1 MTRLAKIAATIGDRA
16 NPIVVKELRQ
26 AVQSRLVIAI
36 LLVFLLVNVFVVCSF
51 LMLNA
56 DANSNETAG
65 QELFAWLFVVLAL
78 TCLVFVPLYAGIRL
92 TMERNDANIDLLF
105 TTTIAPAAIIRGKF
119 WAAVAL
125 IALIYSACMPFLTF
139 TYLLR
144 GIDLPSIFASL
155 AIAFACTAGVTMLAI
170 FVGSVAGGWLLRLLL
185 AGAFLFAWCWIT
197 TMVIVGCMQL
207 ARMGLTFMFN
217 DREAWAVFGCVVLFG
232 LCAWGFF
239 YLLAVASISARSSNR
254 MLPVRVFVTAC
265 WIVFGLIMGVWSWI
279 EESPL
284 PMGSWLV
291 TSVMVVSVV
300 LVFVLAERESWS
312 PRVRRAI
319 PRGRLPRFVAWL
331 LFTGSAGG
339 VLWCFT
345 LGAVTLLAAIAANG
359 MLPRSHL
366 GGIRPEAL
374 RDSIAMMTGALLYAV
389 CYAMTGLLVRRWL
402 APKSPPILGAVLAC
416 ILFAVGCLAPL
427 LLAYLIEGPL
437 WRFDTLP
444 IEFVLTNPA
453 VLEREFARYIVLYFL
468 MIWAIVATGCN
479 FRWFRQQWSAFARH
493 ELKPAEPQPVALA
506 EPAPAVAHG

>member
-1 MTRLAKIAATIGDRA
+1 MNRLARIAAAINDRA

-36 LLVFLLVNVFVVCSF
+36 LLVFLAVNVFVICSF

-56 DANSNETAG
+56 DTNSNETAG
-65 QELFAWLFVVLAL
+65 RELFLWLYVVLTL

-119 WAAVAL
+119 GAAVAL
-125 IALIYSACMPFLTF
+125 TALIYSACMPFLTF

-185 AGAFLFAWCWIT
+185 GGAFLFAWCWIT
-197 TMVIVGCMQL
+197 SMVLIGGVQMVE
-207 ARMGLTFMFN
+207 MGLISMFN
-217 DREAWAVFGCVVLFG
+217 NREAWAVFGCFVLFS

-239 YLLAVASISARSSNR
+239 YLLSVASISARSSNR
-254 MLPVRVFVTAC
+254 MLPVRIFVTTC
-265 WIVFGLIMGVWSWI
+265 WVVFGVIMAVWSWI
-279 EESPL
+279 EKNPL
-284 PMGSWLV
+284 PSGTWLV
-291 TSVMVVSVV
+291 TSVIVLSCV
-300 LVFVLAERESWS
+300 LVFVLAERESWT

-319 PRGRLPRFVAWL
+319 PRGRLGRFCAWL
-331 LFTGSAGG
+331 FYTGSAGG
-339 VLWCFT
+339 VLWCVSLAVAT
-345 LGAVTLLAAIAANG
+345 LFVAIAVYEVV
-359 MLPRSHL
+359 PSPPS
-366 GGIRPEAL
+366 IRPAAMK
-374 RDSIAMMTGALLYAV
+374 DSIEIMTGALLYAV
-389 CYAMTGLLVRRWL
+389 CYGMTGLLVRRWL

-427 LLAYLIEGPL
+427 LLAYLLEGPL

-444 IEFVLTNPA
+444 VSFVITNPA
-453 VLEREFARYIVLYFL
+453 VLGREFERHLVLYFL
-468 MIWAIVATGCN
+468 AIWAVVATGCN
-479 FRWFRQQWSAFARH
+479 WKWFRQQWREFRRH
-493 ELKPAEPQPVALA
+493 ELRPVEAAVASAEPVA
-506 EPAPAVAHG
+506 AVAHG